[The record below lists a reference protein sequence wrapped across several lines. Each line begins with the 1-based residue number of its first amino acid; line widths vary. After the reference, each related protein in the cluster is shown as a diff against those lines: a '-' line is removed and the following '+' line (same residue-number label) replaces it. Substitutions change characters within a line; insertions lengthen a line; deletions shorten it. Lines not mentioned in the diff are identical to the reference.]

1 MIVCQLIQRVEIRK
15 GYEITVDFNPTYEQ
29 FLGETETNKETAS
42 NKETQKEPER
52 DAG

>member
-15 GYEITVDFNPTYEQ
+15 GYEITVDFNPTYKQ
-29 FLGETETNKETAS
+29 FFGEAEPNQETNPNDKT
-42 NKETQKEPER
+42 NR